1 VKTSFSKAIALA
13 LSEAMERDDRVF
25 CLGEDVGSGGAYGAT
40 QGLRDR
46 FGPDR
51 VRNTPIS
58 EAAIVGFAT
67 GAAATGMR
75 PVAEIMHMDF
85 TACAMDQIVNQTAKM
100 RYMFGGKAL
109 LPLVIRTGVGG
120 WLNAAAQHSQSL
132 EAWFIHVPGLKVAAA
147 GTATDIRRL
156 LLAAIADDNPVIV
169 MEPLSLYERQ
179 EEIPDHPQAY
189 RLGTADVKRRGS
201 DVTLVT
207 WGATVP
213 IVLEAATSLEKEG
226 VSAEVIDLIS
236 LWPWDSDAV
245 VESVTRTNR
254 AVVVHQANQRGGFG
268 AEVAAVVSERAFDHL
283 DAPVLRVGGLNAP
296 VPFSPPLEQYVLPNA
311 DRVVER
317 VRSLG

>member
-1 VKTSFSKAIALA
+1 
-13 LSEAMERDDRVF
+13 
-25 CLGEDVGSGGAYGAT
+25 
-40 QGLRDR
+40 
-46 FGPDR
+46 

-85 TACAMDQIVNQTAKM
+85 TACAMDQIVNQAAKM

-109 LPLVIRTGVGG
+109 LPMVIRTGVGG

-132 EAWFIHVPGLKVAAA
+132 EAWFTHVPGLKVAAA
-147 GTATDIRRL
+147 GTAVDIQRL
-156 LLAAIADDNPVIV
+156 LLAAVADDNPVIV
-169 MEPLSLYERQ
+169 TEPLCLYERQ
-179 EEIPDHPQAY
+179 EEIPDHPREY
-189 RLGTADVKRRGS
+189 RLGTADVKRRGN

-213 IVLEAATSLEKEG
+213 IVLEAAASLQEEG

-236 LWPWDSDAV
+236 LWPWDADTV
-245 VESVTRTNR
+245 VESVTRTSR
-254 AVVVHQANQRGGFG
+254 AIVVHQANRRGGFG
-268 AEVAAVVSERAFDHL
+268 AEVATVVAERAFGYL
-283 DAPVLRVGGLNAP
+283 DAPVLRVGGLDVP
-296 VPFSPPLEQYVLPNA
+296 VPFSPPLEQYIVPSA